1 MKISQQKTSVLSP
14 WFFWGWSEDEQCEE
28 LRISIKKQ
36 VYIDIEMRWGR
47 WRWRTHDFLFPM
59 LCSNGSLFVRILFLL
74 IVVYYIITPIF
85 GITFRVPIC
94 LYHCKR
100 ALLYSFQKFGPHSN
114 VPREV
119 LGQQQ
124 SLNAV
129 SSQVAKE
136 LQSLQQKD
144 ADSCFFFFWGGDFIW
159 RIIPL
164 SNFVSNCG

>member
-1 MKISQQKTSVLSP
+1 MLSP
-14 WFFWGWSEDEQCEE
+14 WFFRGWSEDEQREE

-36 VYIDIEMRWGR
+36 VYIDIEMRWRR
-47 WRWRTHDFLFPM
+47 WRWRTHDFLFPT

-74 IVVYYIITPIF
+74 IVVYEKLHRFLAALLGFQSAYII
-85 GITFRVPIC
+85 GER
-94 LYHCKR
+94 LYYIVSKNS
-100 ALLYSFQKFGPHSN
+100 APHSN
-114 VPREV
+114 VLCEV

-144 ADSCFFFFWGGDFIW
+144 ADSCFFFGGGGFYMEDH
-159 RIIPL
+159 PT
-164 SNFVSNCG
+164 